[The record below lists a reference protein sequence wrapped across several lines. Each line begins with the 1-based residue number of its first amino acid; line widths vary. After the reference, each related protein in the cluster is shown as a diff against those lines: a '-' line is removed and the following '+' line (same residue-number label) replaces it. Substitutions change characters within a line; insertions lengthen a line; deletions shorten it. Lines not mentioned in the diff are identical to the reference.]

1 MTANNRQVG
10 GNHYKSGGEE
20 HWDRVRRLDLN
31 YFQACAT
38 KYIERCY
45 LKNNPLEDL
54 QKAQHFIQ
62 KLIEIEENDDSGAGK
77 GYVNQ
82 DPDILYSQGLEK
94 YSDVHKDISLKYED
108 EI

>member
-1 MTANNRQVG
+1 MDKFNLR
-10 GNHYKSGGEE
+10 E
-20 HWDRVRRLDLN
+20 
-31 YFQACAT
+31 
-38 KYIERCY
+38 Y

-62 KLIEIEENDDSGAGK
+62 KLIEIEKNEDSGAGQ